1 MWNLFSNR
9 TIKNVKNLN
18 LKFILFIFILS
29 FSFSKVNAVEI
40 TNFSNI
46 FAGITGMI
54 DSKEYGLV
62 FSNSLGLFK
71 LDKKTGV
78 VDTISINAYHDY
90 KNYFDNFFEFAGEI
104 YFYRRYSNL
113 YCIRNGVAD
122 SVSSKIASHFVKDS
136 VLYLTRIF
144 EPKIQILHNNKIT
157 GFKIGEENQHASSS
171 FAAVNDEIFCYFT
184 LNNTNNAYILKIS
197 ESGIEYIFDKK
208 HPEYTEFKKNV
219 IESIHSVNNELWINT
234 RINGNFKI
242 SKNGISKI
250 DTNNTFFNK
259 YLYCIDFIDNTLIG
273 INGDKLF
280 KYNFITNEE
289 TFLRDIRSCQF
300 RVKGRNKIYYILWDS
315 VIVYDFVMDKTEN
328 IKLYNNTNI
337 LKLVE
342 DADENIIIAKSDSIE
357 WYKSYPPK
365 FFAKNTVFSNKNYG
379 ITYDVYNKKIVVLG
393 ELNRSLVIQTFDGK
407 NWEKMNFNIPNTF
420 TSTIDW
426 KCNIESDLYGNYLIS
441 NGKYM
446 YKWDGVTWEL
456 VNFLK
461 NPNSVKSQTQ
471 NYNVLFRDSTGG
483 VWVDVQLRE
492 YSEET
497 NENVNSYNLWRF
509 KNNTFEN
516 MFDYENT
523 TKNEIYKGICL
534 RDGTCIFDALDNLLI
549 QFKDEKFSYYNIIN
563 ITNSKLNTFAR
574 QMFVNYKNQLI
585 FSYFT
590 NNNFTNSI
598 LICDLTKE
606 LWDDFS
612 YDNIINPYISNS
624 TVSAV
629 FFDGNGK
636 NWLVNSDVM
645 LRIDSLNKYSV
656 FRIYRDDMYFSQISI
671 KCVQVGNTVWKTTD
685 DSGIT
690 KFTFPGTE
698 TSVEENISQS
708 KSILKS
714 ELIFNSIIELNE
726 TAENY
731 SIYTING
738 ELVDTGKNCSLIN
751 SDKLESGTYF
761 LVIPKNNGMLV
772 NKFVVV
778 K

>member
-1 MWNLFSNR
+1 MWNLFNNS
-9 TIKNVKNLN
+9 TIKIVNNLN
-18 LKFILFIFILS
+18 LKFILFIFIL
-29 FSFSKVNAVEI
+29 FFTFSKVNAVEI
-40 TNFSNI
+40 KNFSNI
-46 FAGITGMI
+46 FAGITGMY
-54 DSKEYGLV
+54 DSKEHGLV

-90 KNYFDNFFEFAGEI
+90 KNYFDNFFEFADEI

-171 FAAVNDEIFCYFT
+171 FAAVNDEVFCYFS

-342 DADENIIIAKSDSIE
+342 DADEKIVIAKDDSIE

-461 NPNSVKSQTQ
+461 NPNSDEWQSQ

-483 VWVDVQLRE
+483 VWVDVQLSE

-497 NENVNSYNLWRF
+497 NENVKTYNLWRF
-509 KNNTFEN
+509 KNNTFEK

-534 RDGTCIFDALDNLLI
+534 RDGTCIFDPSGTTLI
-549 QFKDEKFSYYNIIN
+549 KYKDGII
-563 ITNSKLNTFAR
+563 SKLDISKIGNISDDR
-574 QMFVNYKNQLI
+574 VLFVNKENQLI
-585 FSYFT
+585 LSFFQNKNYTSY
-590 NNNFTNSI
+590 
-598 LICDLTKE
+598 LIIYDLIKDLLDT
-606 LWDDFS
+606 
-612 YDNIINPYISNS
+612 YDNIIRNYCRNS
-624 TVSAV
+624 VSSAV
-629 FFDGNGK
+629 FFDGSGK
-636 NWLVNSDVM
+636 NWLVNSEIMV
-645 LRIDSLNKYSV
+645 RIDSIWKYSL
-656 FRIYRDDMYFSQISI
+656 FPIKRNDMDFLQYFIRS
-671 KCVQVGNTVWKTTD
+671 VQVGNTVWKTTY

-708 KSILKS
+708 KSILKN
-714 ELIFNSIIELNE
+714 ELISNSIIELNE
-726 TAENY
+726 TVENY
-731 SIYTING
+731 SIYTITGNF
-738 ELVDTGKNCSLIN
+738 VDSGKNCSSIN
-751 SDKLESGTYF
+751 AEKFESGTYF
-761 LVIPKNNGMLV
+761 IVIPKNNGMLV